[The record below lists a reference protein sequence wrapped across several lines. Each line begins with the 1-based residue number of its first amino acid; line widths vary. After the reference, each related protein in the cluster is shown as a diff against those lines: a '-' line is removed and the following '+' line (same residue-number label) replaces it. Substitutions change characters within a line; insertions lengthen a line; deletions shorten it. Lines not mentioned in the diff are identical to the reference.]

1 MKTRHAHAAIL
12 TLALTLLG
20 ACARQEE
27 QAEAPPPSDSL
38 TVVDSFRT
46 PESVLYDATMD
57 VYLVSNINGSPFDK
71 DDNGFISRVGADGR
85 VVELRWLDGASDSV
99 TLNAPK
105 GMAIRGDTLYVADI
119 DEVRRFDRTTGGPLG
134 TLLTRRGAF
143 LNDIGT
149 GPDGNLSVTDTGL
162 RPDFSAG
169 PGGIFRFTA
178 RGRQWD
184 AATGGPNGVV
194 GDTGGSYVVV
204 YWNGDVAGFSAT
216 GRPLPRYAP
225 GQLDGVVRLADGTLL
240 ASSWADSSIIR
251 LAPGDTAWTRLYGSM
266 PSPADIGLDT
276 RRNRV
281 LIPIFQGNRIE
292 VRPAR

>member
-1 MKTRHAHAAIL
+1 MKTRYSVTL
-12 TLALTLLG
+12 TLALVLLV
-20 ACARQEE
+20 ACSKQDE

-38 TVVDSFRT
+38 TVVDSFKT

-57 VYLVSNINGSPFDK
+57 VYLVSNINGNPFDK
-71 DDNGFISRVGADGR
+71 DDNGFVSRVGADGR
-85 VVELRWLDGASDSV
+85 VVELHWLDGASDSI

-105 GMAIRGDTLYVADI
+105 GMAIKGDTLFVADI
-119 DEVRRFDRTTGGPLG
+119 DEVRMFDRTTGGPLG
-134 TLLTRRGAF
+134 TLVTRRGAF
-143 LNDIGT
+143 LNDIAV
-149 GPDGNLSVTDTGL
+149 GPDGTVYVTDTGL

-178 RGRQWD
+178 RGRLWD

-194 GDTGGSYVVV
+194 GDTGGVYVVV
-204 YWNGDVAGFSAT
+204 YWNGDVARFGAT
-216 GRPLPRYAP
+216 RQALPRPAA

-251 LAPGDTAWTRLYGSM
+251 LAPGDTAWTRLYGGM
-266 PSPADIGLDT
+266 PSAADIGLDT

-281 LIPIFQGNRIE
+281 LIPIFQENRIE

>member
-1 MKTRHAHAAIL
+1 MKARYSVTL
-12 TLALTLLG
+12 TLALVLVV
-20 ACARQEE
+20 ACNRQEE
-27 QAEAPPPSDSL
+27 RAEAPSPPPSDSL

-85 VVELRWLDGASDSV
+85 VVELHWLDGASDSV

-105 GMAIRGDTLYVADI
+105 GMAIRGDTLYIADI
-119 DEVRRFDRTTGGPLG
+119 DEVRMFDRTTGGPLG

-143 LNDIGT
+143 LNDIGV
-149 GPDGNLSVTDTGL
+149 GPDGNLYVTDTGL

-178 RGRQWD
+178 RGRQWE

-194 GDTGGSYVVV
+194 GDTGGTYVVV
-204 YWNGDVAGFSAT
+204 YWNGDVVRFGATRQAMPRPAG
-216 GRPLPRYAP
+216 

-251 LAPGDTAWTRLYGSM
+251 LAPGDTAWTRLYVGM

-276 RRNRV
+276 RRSRV
-281 LIPIFQGNRIE
+281 LIPILQGNRVE
-292 VRPAR
+292 VRPAH